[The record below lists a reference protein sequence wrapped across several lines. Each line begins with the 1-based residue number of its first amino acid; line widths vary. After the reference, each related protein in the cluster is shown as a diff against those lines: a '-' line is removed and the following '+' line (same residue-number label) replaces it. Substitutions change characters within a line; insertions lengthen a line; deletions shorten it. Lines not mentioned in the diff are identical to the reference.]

1 MWLLHLHV
9 AISILCLLI
18 VDGFSIICRDSIKEN
33 GWTPEK
39 KTPFIKR
46 ILNHWILFIPFMNFI
61 AVITT
66 FLMISMKKED
76 FVLWGNNRK
85 K

>member
-18 VDGFSIICRDSIKEN
+18 VDGFSIIGREAIKEN
-33 GWTPEK
+33 GWIPEK
-39 KTPFIKR
+39 KTPFFKR

-76 FVLWGNNRK
+76 FVLWK
-85 K
+85 EKQK